1 MSLPQGTIVD
11 RYKVSEQI
19 GSGAMGEVYLATDEG
34 LNRKV
39 AVKILLDAHRQNPEL
54 RARFVREARAVA
66 AISHPNVVQV
76 FTTGE
81 HDGRPFI
88 AMEYLSGQDLGT
100 IVKSIGPLDSL
111 AAAGALLEAAQGLEA
126 AARAGL
132 IHRDVKPS
140 NLVRLD
146 AGGVKVTD
154 FGLVKPVDR
163 TNDPALT
170 AMGVVVGTP
179 DYIAPEQAR
188 GDDIDSRVDVYALG
202 CTLFFLLVGRPPF
215 RKGIDAEDKYLKVVA
230 RHLRDP
236 APDPRKY
243 APDTDAELAVLCL
256 SMMSKS
262 ADERPTYPELIA
274 KLDRIRSR
282 LSLAPSEPAGPPSIS
297 RGRNAPTRSYP
308 SGEQQASQPGS
319 AAAFVAPR
327 GVNRL
332 LWILTA
338 ACVAVFAVGLALY
351 LQAGPPSRVAAPPAA
366 DAAPPPPVDAGPAK
380 PPEPAPPPEGML
392 LVPAAGGKPAF
403 YVDRAVVTNVDYAAL
418 IRSHTYKKADKDR
431 PVTGIPF
438 DYAASYA
445 RLKGKRLLRAGEWP
459 RALATDGFAPPGM
472 KLWEWLD
479 DGDDARADRAVGR
492 APASLARRAPS
503 GDKSTTFRLAQD

>member
-1 MSLPQGTIVD
+1 VSLAPGTVVD

-19 GSGAMGEVYLATDEG
+19 GSGAMGEVFLATDEG
-34 LNRKV
+34 LHRKV
-39 AVKILLDAHRQNPEL
+39 AVKILLEAHRQNAEL

-76 FTTGE
+76 FTTGDF
-81 HDGRPFI
+81 DGRPFI

-100 IVKSIGPLDSL
+100 IVKSVGPLDSL
-111 AAAGALLEAAQGLEA
+111 AAADALLDAAQGLEA

-146 AGGVKVTD
+146 SGGVKVTD
-154 FGLVKPVDR
+154 FGLAKPVDR

-236 APDPRKY
+236 APDPRKD
-243 APDTDAELAVLCL
+243 APDTDDDLARLCL
-256 SMMSKS
+256 AMMSKS

-274 KLDRIRSR
+274 KLEKIRAR
-282 LSLAPSEPAGPPSIS
+282 LALAPPEPAGGSAAS
-297 RGRNAPTRSYP
+297 RRNSPTRSYP
-308 SGEQQASQPGS
+308 SGEQQESLRS
-319 AAAFVAPR
+319 AVGFVPPS

-332 LWILTA
+332 LWVLTA
-338 ACVAVFAVGLALY
+338 ICLAVFAAGVVVYWRSGRGT
-351 LQAGPPSRVAAPPAA
+351 QAAAPPPA
-366 DAAPPPPVDAGPAK
+366 DAAPPAPIDAGP
-380 PPEPAPPPEGML
+380 PTPPPIPPTPDGML
-392 LVPAAGGKPAF
+392 LVPAIGGKPAF
-403 YVDRAVVTNVDYAAL
+403 FVDRTVVTNTDYKAL
-418 IRSHTYKKADKDR
+418 IRSHQFKKGDKDK

-438 DYAASYA
+438 DYASSFA
-445 RLKGKRLLRAGEWP
+445 RLKGKRLLRVDEWP
-459 RALATDGFAPPGM
+459 RALAADGFTPPGM

-479 DGDDARADRAVGR
+479 DGNETPADRPVA
-492 APASLARRAPS
+492 RAPS
-503 GDKSTTFRLAQD
+503 GQARRGKAGDKSTTFRLAQDL